1 MGESHTTYRRTVP
14 TGTEASGI
22 PLAFSYAVCVVA
34 VAALVVVLEV
44 GGGAPHDPPTG
55 IAGPGALTGWGV
67 PGTRLLSNLSGA
79 VMVGAV
85 LASTTMLPG
94 DQPRLRRRFL
104 RYAGLAALVV
114 ALSAAAGLVFNASEL
129 LGQPVTA
136 VLGNPDATETLDATV
151 GQALGVQLL
160 LALTVAAA
168 TQLVRTSGGA
178 AAGAVGAGAGASQLV
193 GAVVLIVAVAAF
205 AAPTVGGHAATGA
218 DRGLASVALLVHAAA
233 ASLWVGGLVAL
244 ALMARVATGHTAQP
258 LDLVTP
264 VRHFSVLALGCI
276 VAVAVSGLVNA
287 WVRLGAVTELWR
299 SDYGRVVLAK
309 AMALAVLAGIG
320 WAHRRYT
327 IPGLEAAA
335 TDDATGP
342 RRQFVRLAGV
352 EIAVMAATFG
362 IAVGLAHTPTPGNAH
377 VAGTHSGD
385 ADHAGM
391 EGMDGMGDM
400 DLSELNE
407 PDATPADELAGAD
420 LESGLFRVLDT
431 APPNSEAVSGQAWLA
446 QDESGTTVTVR
457 LRGLVPGDTYMAHLH
472 EQPCG
477 RDAAGDHFAFD
488 PDGPEVPPNEVHLG
502 FVASAEGTGVA
513 TVTNDRRVGDG
524 ARAIVVHPAAAM
536 DNRLACADF

>member
-1 MGESHTTYRRTVP
+1 M
-14 TGTEASGI
+14 

-44 GGGAPHDPPTG
+44 GGGAPHEPPPG

-67 PGTRLLSNLSGA
+67 PGTRLLSNLAGA

-104 RYAGLAALVV
+104 RHASLAALVV

-151 GQALGVQLL
+151 GQALAVQLL
-160 LALTVAAA
+160 LALIVAAA
-168 TQLVRTSGGA
+168 TQLERTRDRA
-178 AAGAVGAGAGASQLV
+178 AAGAGGAGAGAGVSQLI

-218 DRGLASVALLVHAAA
+218 ERGLASVALLVHAAA

-244 ALMARVATGHTAQP
+244 ALMAWVVPGRTAQP
-258 LDLVTP
+258 LDLVRP

-276 VAVAVSGLVNA
+276 VVVALSGLVNA
-287 WVRLGAVTELWR
+287 WVRLDAVSELWR
-299 SDYGRVVLAK
+299 SDYGRIIVGKTV
-309 AMALAVLAGIG
+309 ALAVLAGIG
-320 WAHRRYT
+320 WAHRRHT

-362 IAVGLAHTPTPGNAH
+362 IAVGLAHTPTPGSAH
-377 VAGTHSGD
+377 RAGTHSGD
-385 ADHAGM
+385 ADHTGM
-391 EGMDGMGDM
+391 DGMDGMGDM

-407 PDATPADELAGAD
+407 PDATPANELAGAD
-420 LESGLFRVLDT
+420 LESGLFRLLDT

-477 RDAAGDHFAFD
+477 RDAGGDHFAFD
-488 PDGPEVPPNEVHLG
+488 ADGPEVPPNEVHLG
-502 FVASAEGTGVA
+502 FVASSEGTGVA
-513 TVTNDRRVGDG
+513 TVTNDQRVGDG
-524 ARAIVVHPAAAM
+524 AQAIVVHPAAAM

>member
-1 MGESHTTYRRTVP
+1 MGDPGTTYQRTLP
-14 TGTEASGI
+14 TGSEASGI

-34 VAALVVVLEV
+34 VVALVVALEV
-44 GGGAPHDPPTG
+44 GGGAPHEPPTG
-55 IAGPGALTGWGV
+55 IAGPGGPTGWGV
-67 PGTRLLSNLSGA
+67 PGTRLLSNVAGA

-85 LASTTMLPG
+85 LASTTLVPG
-94 DQPRLRRRFL
+94 NQPRLRHRFL
-104 RYAGLAALVV
+104 RYACLAALVV

-129 LGQPVTA
+129 LGQPVSA
-136 VLGNPDATETLDATV
+136 VLGDPGAATGTLDSTV
-151 GQALGVQLL
+151 GKALGVQLL
-160 LALTVAAA
+160 LALGVAVATRLDRVSDSSGAGSGHLFAAA
-168 TQLVRTSGGA
+168 
-178 AAGAVGAGAGASQLV
+178 
-193 GAVVLIVAVAAF
+193 VLIVATAAF
-205 AAPTVGGHAATGA
+205 AAPTVAGHAAIGA
-218 DRGLASVALLVHAAA
+218 DRGLASFAVLVHAAA

-244 ALMARVATGHTAQP
+244 ALMARLVPGDTAASFVVVA
-258 LDLVTP
+258 P
-264 VRHFSVLALGCI
+264 VRRFSVLALGCF

-287 WVRLGAVTELWR
+287 WVRLGAVSELWR
-299 SDYGRVVLAK
+299 TDYGRLVLAK
-309 AMALAVLAGIG
+309 AVALALLAGIG

-362 IAVGLAHTPTPGNAH
+362 IAVGLAHSPTPGGAQLAGAH
-377 VAGTHSGD
+377 SAG

-391 EGMDGMGDM
+391 ADMDDM
-400 DLSELNE
+400 DLSRLNE
-407 PDATPADELAGAD
+407 PDATPANELAGVD
-420 LESGLFRVLDT
+420 LESGVFMVLDT

-457 LRGLVPGDTYMAHLH
+457 LRGLVPGDTYLAHLH

-477 RDAAGDHFAFD
+477 RDAGGDHFAFD
-488 PDGPEVPPNEVHLG
+488 PDGPEAPPNEVHLG
-502 FVASAEGTGVA
+502 FVASADGSGQA
-513 TVTNDRRVGDG
+513 SVTNDRRVGDG